1 MGIVA
6 PRMLPPGALIGCAVS
21 LLCAC
26 TTQVR
31 NMPAASNSGA
41 APGSSFGCVDDRG
54 NVITAPQIV
63 QSSGGPQLDEAAL
76 RLGKAGKSRAAN
88 DQTASPDAPGNQS
101 ATPQGTNGTNA
112 IPRCVRIRVKF
123 VTP

>member
-63 QSSGGPQLDEAAL
+63 QASGSQRAVGDFGHLL
-76 RLGKAGKSRAAN
+76 KSARER
-88 DQTASPDAPGNQS
+88 
-101 ATPQGTNGTNA
+101 GTNA
-112 IPRCVRIRVKF
+112 VTASSARAYNVRLLSIVDALHNGVEAKRRNDGF
-123 VTP
+123 DRI